1 MVVTRRNTMTMRKC
15 FKVMSLLLICVF
27 AVSLAYAQEKKTGGD
42 GITKK
47 ADGSYRSDAY
57 DQSNRPEDDYLA
69 RFRAQDVVDDLITR
83 NMDELYLIQVIVM
96 NNSGKADWNT
106 KFKEQETQ
114 YKKALEQYYKR
125 NIVYASDFMKK
136 NQEGIREILG
146 LVIKDYTSQCD
157 TLLNEAAAKVLELH
171 MNPATRVNPD
181 RQEQLESNHIRLRV
195 AYGQIDD
202 AAKAER
208 EKYLPGAVYH
218 LRVARAYAIAIL
230 EDLSKDK
237 AEKDGIS
244 KKYQVEKADNLNRVF
259 NEPKEEPKK

>member
-1 MVVTRRNTMTMRKC
+1 MTMRKC
-15 FKVMSLLLICVF
+15 FKVMSLLVICVF
-27 AVSLAYAQEKKTGGD
+27 AVSLAYSQEKKEGGSD

-47 ADGSYRSDAY
+47 ADGSYRSNEY

-69 RFRAQDVVDDLITR
+69 KFRAQDVVDDLIKR
-83 NMDELYLIQVIVM
+83 NMDELYLIQVIVT

-106 KFKEQETQ
+106 KFKEQQTQ

-125 NIVYASDFMKK
+125 NIIYASDYMKK
-136 NQEGIREILG
+136 NQAGIREILG
-146 LVIKDYTSQCD
+146 LIIKDYTAQCD
-157 TLLNEAAAKVLELH
+157 NLLNEAAGKVLELH
-171 MNPATRVNPD
+171 MDPATRVNPD
-181 RQEQLESNHIRLRV
+181 KQEQLQNNHIRLRV

-202 AAKAER
+202 SLKAER
-208 EKYLPGAVYH
+208 EKYLAGSVYH

-230 EDLSKDK
+230 EDLAKDK

-259 NEPKEEPKK
+259 NEQKEEKKQ